1 MDYISKETARRIID
15 SGRTKEQ
22 MLDMLENTP
31 SVQST
36 VLEDISEDLEMR
48 LNVYDRSYVDMG
60 YKDGLE
66 YALDLI
72 NKHSGKE

>member
-36 VLEDISEDLEMR
+36 VLEDIREDLEMR

>member
-31 SVQST
+31 SVQPK
-36 VLEDISEDLEMR
+36 VIEDIKAEIRSLSDLDTD
-48 LNVYDRSYVDMG
+48 YDRVWICDVIQII
-60 YKDGLE
+60 D
-66 YALDLI
+66 
-72 NKHSGKE
+72 KHISGKE